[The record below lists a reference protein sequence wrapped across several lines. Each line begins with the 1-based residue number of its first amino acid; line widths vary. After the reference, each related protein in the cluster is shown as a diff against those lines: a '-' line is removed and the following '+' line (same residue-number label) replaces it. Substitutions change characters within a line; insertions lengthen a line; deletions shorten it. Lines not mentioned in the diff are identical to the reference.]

1 MRSSFRSLLSSSSL
15 TDLRIL
21 LTSALKLSEVEV
33 VGNEKGFSGIA
44 YLFFKLRNKFKGIE
58 TWMISENKKLQSVDY
73 FLFLVKNL
81 AVNCES
87 PFLITLI
94 FNRSISIIW
103 TLRNFINKS
112 ISNEKIIKI
121 KRAFF
126 ELLKFSHNKIYV

>member
-44 YLFFKLRNKFKGIE
+44 YLFLKLSNKFKE
-58 TWMISENKKLQSVDY
+58 TWMISENKELQSVDY